1 MWLGGGP
8 LPTFNQKKICTS
20 FATEPG
26 GNVCVYVGGGQR
38 TRQKEFV
45 KFLNFLS
52 SLRSQNNLF
61 LTYLYN
67 GFDFILMFITTA

>member
-1 MWLGGGP
+1 M
-8 LPTFNQKKICTS
+8 C
-20 FATEPG
+20 
-26 GNVCVYVGGGQR
+26 VCGGGGQR